1 MLNTQQTGQTRH
13 LVPEAIP
20 SASKFR
26 VAYIPDSEISTLE
39 SLNRPSRSYM
49 CSLILSLIL
58 YVSIFVLAQYFMLHI
73 EVFFPDFHSEHQD
86 FFTNFEKYYQWI
98 YLVIYMPAVNSI
110 VLVVLGRYALCA
122 ALYPY

>member
-1 MLNTQQTGQTRH
+1 M
-13 LVPEAIP
+13 PEAIP

-110 VLVVLGRYALCA
+110 LLVVLGRYALCA